1 MDQLPMFTSNP
12 KIHLH
17 SLLLLSPR
25 WMRLRMLYRGWMDAQ
40 FVARGWELISQS
52 LARTTMA
59 VAIEE
64 GTISE
69 VEVEIDQEE
78 GVASNA
84 TNRVTLLDNALMG
97 IAGLL
102 KETTGETMIMMGIEG
117 ITPQGMTAL
126 EIVLNHVLTLQN
138 VRITANQSLALVQ
151 DPPNVALKR
160 KVFRDLILQSTT
172 GKLTIV
178 VVAVEVAVL
187 WRMQVAAVAEVEVVI
202 RKGL

>member
-1 MDQLPMFTSNP
+1 M
-12 KIHLH
+12 
-17 SLLLLSPR
+17 
-25 WMRLRMLYRGWMDAQ
+25 
-40 FVARGWELISQS
+40 V
-52 LARTTMA
+52 

-64 GTISE
+64 GTILE

-84 TNRVTLLDNALMG
+84 TNRVILLVNALMG

-102 KETTGETMIMMGIEG
+102 KETTGGTMIMMGIEG
-117 ITPQGMTAL
+117 ITPQGMMVL

-138 VRITANQSLALVQ
+138 VKITANQSLALDQ

-187 WRMQVAAVAEVEVVI
+187 
-202 RKGL
+202 

>member
-1 MDQLPMFTSNP
+1 M
-12 KIHLH
+12 
-17 SLLLLSPR
+17 
-25 WMRLRMLYRGWMDAQ
+25 
-40 FVARGWELISQS
+40 V
-52 LARTTMA
+52 

-64 GTISE
+64 GTILE

-117 ITPQGMTAL
+117 ITPQGMMAL
-126 EIVLNHVLTLQN
+126 EIALNHVLTLQN
-138 VRITANQSLALVQ
+138 VKIIANQSLALVQ
-151 DPPNVALKR
+151 DPRNVALKR

-187 WRMQVAAVAEVEVVI
+187 
-202 RKGL
+202 

>member
-1 MDQLPMFTSNP
+1 M
-12 KIHLH
+12 
-17 SLLLLSPR
+17 
-25 WMRLRMLYRGWMDAQ
+25 
-40 FVARGWELISQS
+40 V
-52 LARTTMA
+52 

-97 IAGLL
+97 IVGLL

-117 ITPQGMTAL
+117 ITPQGMMAL
-126 EIVLNHVLTLQN
+126 EIALNHVLTLQN

-151 DPPNVALKR
+151 DPRNVALKR

-187 WRMQVAAVAEVEVVI
+187 
-202 RKGL
+202 

>member
-1 MDQLPMFTSNP
+1 M
-12 KIHLH
+12 
-17 SLLLLSPR
+17 
-25 WMRLRMLYRGWMDAQ
+25 
-40 FVARGWELISQS
+40 V
-52 LARTTMA
+52 

-64 GTISE
+64 GTILE
-69 VEVEIDQEE
+69 VGVEIDQEE

-84 TNRVTLLDNALMG
+84 INRVTLLDNALMG

-102 KETTGETMIMMGIEG
+102 KETTGGTMIMMGIEG

-151 DPPNVALKR
+151 DPRNVALKR

-187 WRMQVAAVAEVEVVI
+187 
-202 RKGL
+202 

>member
-1 MDQLPMFTSNP
+1 M
-12 KIHLH
+12 
-17 SLLLLSPR
+17 
-25 WMRLRMLYRGWMDAQ
+25 
-40 FVARGWELISQS
+40 V
-52 LARTTMA
+52 

-64 GTISE
+64 GTILE

-138 VRITANQSLALVQ
+138 VRITANQSLALDQ

-187 WRMQVAAVAEVEVVI
+187 
-202 RKGL
+202 

>member
-1 MDQLPMFTSNP
+1 M
-12 KIHLH
+12 
-17 SLLLLSPR
+17 
-25 WMRLRMLYRGWMDAQ
+25 
-40 FVARGWELISQS
+40 V
-52 LARTTMA
+52 

-64 GTISE
+64 GTILE

-187 WRMQVAAVAEVEVVI
+187 
-202 RKGL
+202 

>member
-1 MDQLPMFTSNP
+1 M
-12 KIHLH
+12 
-17 SLLLLSPR
+17 
-25 WMRLRMLYRGWMDAQ
+25 
-40 FVARGWELISQS
+40 V
-52 LARTTMA
+52 

-64 GTISE
+64 GTILE

-117 ITPQGMTAL
+117 ITPQGMMAL
-126 EIVLNHVLTLQN
+126 EIALNHVLTLQN

-151 DPPNVALKR
+151 DPRNVALKR

-187 WRMQVAAVAEVEVVI
+187 
-202 RKGL
+202 

>member
-1 MDQLPMFTSNP
+1 M
-12 KIHLH
+12 
-17 SLLLLSPR
+17 
-25 WMRLRMLYRGWMDAQ
+25 
-40 FVARGWELISQS
+40 V
-52 LARTTMA
+52 

-64 GTISE
+64 GTILE

-97 IAGLL
+97 IVGLL

-117 ITPQGMTAL
+117 ITPQGMMAL
-126 EIVLNHVLTLQN
+126 EIALNHVLTLQN

-151 DPPNVALKR
+151 DPLNVALKR

-187 WRMQVAAVAEVEVVI
+187 
-202 RKGL
+202 